1 MMTNQ
6 HQIAISTGLAELA
19 HTEYQVTSFTLLNV
33 SKEDPDKCAY
43 LQAGDYENA
52 EKHSMQL
59 WRQDPTN
66 TGVLL
71 LLSSIHFQ
79 CRRYDK

>member
-33 SKEDPDKCAY
+33 WKTSK
-43 LQAGDYENA
+43 
-52 EKHSMQL
+52 
-59 WRQDPTN
+59 
-66 TGVLL
+66 
-71 LLSSIHFQ
+71 
-79 CRRYDK
+79 

>member
-1 MMTNQ
+1 MMTNNQ

-19 HTEYQVTSFTLLNV
+19 HTEYQVKQDEKNWGVNKSTNIF
-33 SKEDPDKCAY
+33 
-43 LQAGDYENA
+43 QAGDYENA